1 MPALVHPV
9 THTHWHQAFYVS
21 MFADMLHPSAT
32 ETASTTECCCMNLE
46 VVVFVV
52 VCSKKVFGALD
63 IVR

>member
-1 MPALVHPV
+1 M
-9 THTHWHQAFYVS
+9 S

-32 ETASTTECCCMNLE
+32 ESASTTECCCMNLE